1 MTFADIGKAIGRDE
15 TAVAAVFYG
24 HHQVSPEDI
33 TGLSQALDIP
43 ESTLHE
49 QIPSYPYRGHVME
62 MPPKE
67 PLIYRLYEVI
77 QNYGYAYKAIMN
89 EKFGDGIMSAVT
101 FSTKVEKETDE
112 KGDWVK
118 ITMRGKWFV
127 RAPLLRDRLTNRTK
141 VAIFSILMPLVTS
154 CQY

>member
-1 MTFADIGKAIGRDE
+1 
-15 TAVAAVFYG
+15 
-24 HHQVSPEDI
+24 
-33 TGLSQALDIP
+33 
-43 ESTLHE
+43 
-49 QIPSYPYRGHVME
+49 ME